1 MKQGHLAM
9 GLDISM
15 TKKSTSWNKEQRE
28 SSVIQ
33 YQLPK
38 NLCLSLLKD
47 REIFIDFFFIL
58 FLWPLMKGKLCIVAP
73 INPSM
78 CSILRGFSIHIILHM
93 TLLLASPVSM
103 LQQGE
108 WLFSKFSLLPF
119 PDSRVNFL
127 ELLVQSLLPSYLF
140 LTNVVFISLM
150 CMPAWFSLAF
160 AIVSQ
165 LGLLLW

>member
-47 REIFIDFFFIL
+47 REIFIAFFHSVLMAPDERKTLYCCSYKSFYVQYTPWLQHPHHSTHDITPGIHYIHVVVGGMAVQQIL
-58 FLWPLMKGKLCIVAP
+58 TSF
-73 INPSM
+73 
-78 CSILRGFSIHIILHM
+78 
-93 TLLLASPVSM
+93 
-103 LQQGE
+103 
-108 WLFSKFSLLPF
+108 PF
-119 PDSRVNFL
+119 PRQ
-127 ELLVQSLLPSYLF
+127 QSKLP
-140 LTNVVFISLM
+140 
-150 CMPAWFSLAF
+150 
-160 AIVSQ
+160 
-165 LGLLLW
+165 